1 MTRECE
7 YAGSHTRRR
16 VRFLVCTCAPVGVF
30 TPTESTDKTTTI
42 RSSPRLPAFF
52 LISPRAGNK
61 IGAIENLG
69 ATQNQ
74 FDAIDLSD
82 NEIVKLEGFP
92 PLKRLHTL
100 LLNNNRIARVGKNL
114 EEQLPMLSCLILT
127 NNRLNNLADVDPL
140 VGFKHLRHVSLMG
153 NPVTKKAN
161 YRLYV
166 IFKLPQIKVLDF
178 RKVKQAEREK
188 AAATFGG
195 VGGAADGVVENGGSR
210 KRKAGTFE
218 PGKVAAG
225 AAANNR
231 EEDEEMEEEEAPN
244 KSGPTPAQ
252 LQALKIA
259 IANAAT
265 LEEVQRLETA
275 LTTGIVPSD
284 LKL

>member
-1 MTRECE
+1 MDVCFATDRCVPPSPL
-7 YAGSHTRRR
+7 AFHQPLHT
-16 VRFLVCTCAPVGVF
+16 P
-30 TPTESTDKTTTI
+30 
-42 RSSPRLPAFF
+42 
-52 LISPRAGNK
+52 GNK

-82 NEIVKLEGFP
+82 NEVVKLEGFP
-92 PLKRLHTL
+92 RLNRLHTL
-100 LLNNNRIARVGKNL
+100 FLSNNRIARVGKGL
-114 EEQLPMLSCLILT
+114 EEALPMMQCLILT
-127 NNRLNNLADVDPL
+127 NNRLSNLADVDPL
-140 VGFKHLRHVSLMG
+140 VGFKHLKHLSLMG

-166 IFKLPQIKVLDF
+166 VFRLPQVRVLDF

-188 AAATFGG
+188 AKELFGG
-195 VGGAADGVVENGGSR
+195 AEGEAGAANGS
-210 KRKAGTFE
+210 KTFE
-218 PGKVAAG
+218 LGKVAGDTAE
-225 AAANNR
+225 AM
-231 EEDEEMEEEEAPN
+231 EEDEKPQ
-244 KSGPTPAQ
+244 SGPTPQQ
-252 LQALKIA
+252 LLALKAA

>member
-1 MTRECE
+1 MHTPPSPLRFP
-7 YAGSHTRRR
+7 YAKHKRLTIHRHQSII
-16 VRFLVCTCAPVGVF
+16 VSLFVPN
-30 TPTESTDKTTTI
+30 KTKT
-42 RSSPRLPAFF
+42 
-52 LISPRAGNK
+52 GNK

-100 LLNNNRIARVGKNL
+100 FLNNNRIARVGKNL
-114 EEQLPMLSCLILT
+114 EAQLPMMSCLVLT

-140 VGFKHLRHVSLMG
+140 SGFKHLQHLSLMG

-166 IFKLPQIKVLDF
+166 IFRLPQLKVLDF
-178 RKVKQAEREK
+178 KKVKAAEREK
-188 AAATFGG
+188 AAEKFGG
-195 VGGAADGVVENGGSR
+195 VEGAAARGG
-210 KRKAGTFE
+210 KAGTFE
-218 PGKVAAG
+218 PGKVAGG
-225 AAANNR
+225 AADDDADAMD
-231 EEDEEMEEEEAPN
+231 EDEAP
-244 KSGPTPAQ
+244 KSSGPTAAQ
-252 LQALKIA
+252 LQALKVA

-284 LKL
+284 MKL

>member
-1 MTRECE
+1 ML
-7 YAGSHTRRR
+7 S
-16 VRFLVCTCAPVGVF
+16 FSF
-30 TPTESTDKTTTI
+30 S
-42 RSSPRLPAFF
+42 FF
-52 LISPRAGNK
+52 FFARAGNK

-114 EEQLPMLSCLILT
+114 EEQVPMMSCLILT

-140 VGFKHLRHVSLMG
+140 SGLKHLKNLSLMG
-153 NPVTKKAN
+153 NPVTKKSN

-166 IFKLPQIKVLDF
+166 VFKLPQLKVLDF

-188 AAATFGG
+188 AAATFRGS
-195 VGGAADGVVENGGSR
+195 ATDATEANGGSR
-210 KRKAGTFE
+210 KRKKAGTFE
-218 PGKVAAG
+218 PGKVAARAG
-225 AAANNR
+225 ATTNEEPDAM
-231 EEDEEMEEEEAPN
+231 EEDEAAPK